1 MYLITLL
8 RVLYGNAITIREGID
23 CDSTGEVSDVI
34 FLGEQTDVPEE
45 LFYSIVRAIRPGG
58 GGCVEVVITR

>member
-8 RVLYGNAITIREGID
+8 KVLYANGITIREGID

-34 FLGEQTDVPEE
+34 FYGEQADVPEE
-45 LFYSIVRAIRPGG
+45 LLYSIVRAIQPGN
-58 GGCVEVVITR
+58 GCVEVIITR

>member
-8 RVLYGNAITIREGID
+8 KVLYANGLTIREGID

-34 FLGEQTDVPEE
+34 FLGEQADVPEE
-45 LFYSIVRAIRPGG
+45 LLYSIVRAIQPGG